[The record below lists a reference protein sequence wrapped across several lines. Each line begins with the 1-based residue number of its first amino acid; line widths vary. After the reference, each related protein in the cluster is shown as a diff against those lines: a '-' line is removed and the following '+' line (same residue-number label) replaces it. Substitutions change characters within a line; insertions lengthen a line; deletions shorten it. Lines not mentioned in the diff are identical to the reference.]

1 VFCQTFGLF
10 FARKEIS
17 MRDVAILVDGGFY
30 LKRYKKQTDGKQVA
44 KGLLTHC
51 LKHIHNQ
58 SENNDR
64 HITEPERLYRIFF
77 YDCPPITKKSHHPI
91 TKKAVDFKKS
101 KTALLRQDLHNQL
114 RKTRNVALR
123 LGFLDEKN
131 ARWTLK
137 NPERFKDLISG
148 KITHTDIIESDVIY
162 HAQQK
167 SVDMKIGLD
176 IASMAYKKQVN
187 KIILISGDSDFVPAA
202 KLARREGIEFILDS
216 MNAPIKPDLQEH
228 IDGLNTTLSK

>member
-1 VFCQTFGLF
+1 
-10 FARKEIS
+10 

-30 LKRYKKQTDGKQVA
+30 LKRYKKQIDVKQVA

-77 YDCPPITKKSHHPI
+77 YDCPPITKKLHHPI

>member
-1 VFCQTFGLF
+1 
-10 FARKEIS
+10 
-17 MRDVAILVDGGFY
+17 MRNVAILVDGGFY
-30 LKRYKKQTDGKQVA
+30 LKLCKKQANVNKVVSD
-44 KGLLTHC
+44 LTAHC
-51 LKHIHNQ
+51 L
-58 SENNDR
+58 R
-64 HITEPERLYRIFF
+64 HLSNKKTTKYVNEPERLYRIFF
-77 YDCPPITKKSHHPI
+77 YDCPPITKKLHHPV
-91 TKKAVDFKKS
+91 TKKVINFEKS
-101 KTALLRQDLHNQL
+101 ATALFRQDLHNQL

-123 LGFLDEKN
+123 LGFLDEIN

-137 NPERFKDLISG
+137 KPEQLKKLMSG
-148 KITHTDIIESDVIY
+148 KITHSDITKNDIIY

-216 MNAPIKPDLQEH
+216 MNAPIKADLQEH
-228 IDGLNTTLSK
+228 IDGLNTTLNK

>member
-1 VFCQTFGLF
+1 MYGIDYTN
-10 FARKEIS
+10 
-17 MRDVAILVDGGFY
+17 
-30 LKRYKKQTDGKQVA
+30 
-44 KGLLTHC
+44 LL
-51 LKHIHNQ
+51 INVNQ
-58 SENNDR
+58 SLQDMFKSFDIDKAFNFFGVHFRAENNDR

-77 YDCPPITKKSHHPI
+77 YDCPPITKKLHHPI

-101 KTALLRQDLHNQL
+101 KTALFRQDLHNQL

-137 NPERFKDLISG
+137 NPEKFKNLISG
-148 KITHTDIIESDVIY
+148 KITHTDIIESDIIY

-216 MNAPIKPDLQEH
+216 MNAPIKPDLLFSTHAHARVLLLMCRQEVQVFQYQK
-228 IDGLNTTLSK
+228 I

>member
-1 VFCQTFGLF
+1 LF
-10 FARKEIS
+10 
-17 MRDVAILVDGGFY
+17 
-30 LKRYKKQTDGKQVA
+30 
-44 KGLLTHC
+44 
-51 LKHIHNQ
+51 
-58 SENNDR
+58 
-64 HITEPERLYRIFF
+64 
-77 YDCPPITKKSHHPI
+77 
-91 TKKAVDFKKS
+91 
-101 KTALLRQDLHNQL
+101 RQDLHNQL

-137 NPERFKDLISG
+137 NPEKFKNLISG
-148 KITHTDIIESDVIY
+148 KITHTDIIESDIIY

-216 MNAPIKPDLQEH
+216 MNAPIKPINNGFSIGISLA
-228 IDGLNTTLSK
+228 

>member
-1 VFCQTFGLF
+1 
-10 FARKEIS
+10 
-17 MRDVAILVDGGFY
+17 MRNVAILVDGGFY
-30 LKRYKKQTDGKQVA
+30 LKRCNKQDDVK
-44 KGLLTHC
+44 LLVKDLIAHC
-51 LKHIHNQ
+51 VKHIYNQ
-58 SENNDR
+58 SKSHDKY
-64 HITEPERLYRIFF
+64 ITESERLYRIFF
-77 YDCPPITKKSHHPI
+77 YDCPPITKKLQHPI
-91 TKKAVDFKKS
+91 TKKSIDMSKS
-101 KTALLRQDLHNQL
+101 STAIFRHALHDQL

-137 NPERFKDLISG
+137 KPENAKKLISG
-148 KITHTDIIESDVIY
+148 KMTHNNITEEDVIY

-228 IDGLNTTLSK
+228 IDGLNTTL

>member
-1 VFCQTFGLF
+1 
-10 FARKEIS
+10 

-30 LKRYKKQTDGKQVA
+30 LKRYKKQIDVKQVA

>member
-1 VFCQTFGLF
+1 
-10 FARKEIS
+10 
-17 MRDVAILVDGGFY
+17 MRNVAILVDGGFY
-30 LKRYKKQTDGKQVA
+30 LKHCKKQSDVGDV
-44 KGLLTHC
+44 GEVISNLTAHC
-51 LKHIHNQ
+51 LKHLSNQ
-58 SENNDR
+58 KSNKKYIN
-64 HITEPERLYRIFF
+64 EPERLYRIFF
-77 YDCPPITKKSHHPI
+77 YDCPPITKKLHHPI
-91 TKKAVDFKKS
+91 TKRAIDLKKS
-101 KTALLRQDLHNQL
+101 PTALFRQDLHNQL

-131 ARWTLK
+131 ARWTIK
-137 NPERFKDLISG
+137 DPNQVKDLISG
-148 KITHTDIIESDVIY
+148 KITYTDIVEDDVVY

-228 IDGLNTTLSK
+228 IDGLNTILPKNP

>member
-1 VFCQTFGLF
+1 
-10 FARKEIS
+10 
-17 MRDVAILVDGGFY
+17 MRNVAILVDGGFY
-30 LKRYKKQTDGKQVA
+30 LKRCKKQTDVKQVV
-44 KGLLTHC
+44 KSLITHC
-51 LKHIHNQ
+51 LKHILNQ
-58 SENNDR
+58 SANNEE
-64 HITEPERLYRIFF
+64 HIKYITEPERLYRIFF
-77 YDCPPITKKSHHPI
+77 YDCPPITKKLHHPI
-91 TKKAVDFKKS
+91 TRRAIDLKKS
-101 KTALLRQDLHNQL
+101 PTALFRQDLHIQL
-114 RKTRNVALR
+114 KKTRNVALR

-137 NPERFKDLISG
+137 NPNQFKDLISG
-148 KITHTDIIESDVIY
+148 KITHSDIAEDDVVY

-202 KLARREGIEFILDS
+202 KLARREGVEFILDS

-228 IDGLNTTLSK
+228 IDGLNTTLLAK